1 MQKLIEVEEGR
12 SVNFKASAFSPI
24 AYNRLFPGRDFLK
37 DMNTLNEK
45 SKKNKKKEK
54 DASGEESSEEISF
67 DMDDYML
74 FARISYLLAYQGLAP
89 SPRETP
95 EQREFTQKYPDAMEW
110 IDTFNTFSIYEIL
123 PEIMELWYKNDK
135 TVSESKN
142 PVPAPP
148 EK

>member
-24 AYNRLFPGRDFLK
+24 AYNRLFPGRDFLR
-37 DMNTLNEK
+37 DMDALNKKNEK
-45 SKKNKKKEK
+45 NEKKEE
-54 DASGEESSEEISF
+54 DGEIKSSIF
-67 DMDDYML
+67 DMEDYIL
-74 FARISYLLAYQGLAP
+74 FARISYLFAYQGLAP
-89 SPRETP
+89 SPRETE
-95 EQREFTQKYPDAMEW
+95 EQREFVQKYPDAMEW

-135 TVSESKN
+135 TISKPKN